1 MQPKIFIEEIKQ
13 LNTYGKF
20 LVSFDVTSLF
30 KKICLEVTINM
41 AIDTIFEN
49 FTNIKFTRKELQKAN
64 QWVLLLLL
72 F

>member
-1 MQPKIFIEEIKQ
+1 MQAKIFIEEIKQ

-20 LVSFDVTSLF
+20 LVSFGVTSLF

-41 AIDTIFEN
+41 VIDTIFEN
-49 FTNIKFTRKELQKAN
+49 FTNIKFTRKEPQKAN

>member
-41 AIDTIFEN
+41 AIDTIW
-49 FTNIKFTRKELQKAN
+49 KFHEH
-64 QWVLLLLL
+64 
-72 F
+72 